1 VSRAEHWLLL
11 TAFVAL
17 PAASQAQ
24 SPKDLTKDLVQHAV
38 TTELADDAA
47 DHSHWLYFDIDRKP
61 ENAVKQWVADAKGG
75 SLHLI
80 VERNGQ
86 PVPKDEQ
93 RRKMDEFIRDTDA
106 QARQRKNGAHD
117 DDQAAEM
124 LRLLPQAFIWTEV
137 GKKGSLTTL
146 HFKPD
151 PEFHAPDWEARVFA
165 AMEGDLV
172 VENQQLRIVSLKGRL
187 IHDVLFLGG
196 LLGRLQSGGT
206 FAVERRE
213 LSTGIWQI
221 TETHVHITGHAL
233 LFKDIS
239 EEEDE
244 SKNSFTR
251 LPAELDLQQAE
262 KEILDK
268 VGNREN
274 ASN

>member
-1 VSRAEHWLLL
+1 VSRTEHWLLL
-11 TAFVAL
+11 TALCVL
-17 PAASQAQ
+17 PAALQAQ
-24 SPKDLTKDLVQHAV
+24 SPKELPKDLVQRAV
-38 TTELADDAA
+38 TTELAADSA

-61 ENAVKQWVADAKGG
+61 GDAVKQWIADAQGG

-80 VERNGQ
+80 VEKNGQ
-86 PVPKDEQ
+86 PIPKDEQ
-93 RRKMDEFIRDTDA
+93 RRRMEEFIRDTDA
-106 QARQRKNGAHD
+106 QAKQRKNGAHD
-117 DDQAAEM
+117 DDQASEM
-124 LRLLPQAFIWTEV
+124 LRLLPQAFVWTEV
-137 GKKGSLTTL
+137 SKQGSSTTL

-151 PEFHAPDWEARVFA
+151 PEFHAPDWEARVFT

-172 VENQQLRIVSLKGRL
+172 VDNQQMRIASLKGRL

-196 LLGRLQSGGT
+196 ILGKLESGGT
-206 FAVERRE
+206 FDVERRE
-213 LSTGIWQI
+213 LSPGIWQI
-221 TETHVHITGHAL
+221 TETHVHISGHAL

-251 LPAELDLQQAE
+251 LPAALDLQQAE

-274 ASN
+274 ASR

>member
-1 VSRAEHWLLL
+1 VSRAAHWFSLAVLLVS
-11 TAFVAL
+11 A
-17 PAASQAQ
+17 AASRAEN
-24 SPKDLTKDLVQHAV
+24 PKDLVQRAV
-38 TTELADDAA
+38 KSELAADAA
-47 DHSHWLYFDIDRKP
+47 DHSHWLYFDFDRKP
-61 ENAVKQWVADAKGG
+61 ENAIKQWIADAKGG

-93 RRKMDEFIRDTDA
+93 RRKMDEFIHDSDA
-106 QARQRKNGAHD
+106 QAKQRKNGAHD
-117 DDQAAEM
+117 DDQATEM
-124 LRLLPQAFIWTEV
+124 LGLLPQAFLWTETASQ
-137 GKKGSLTTL
+137 GSRTIL

-151 PEFHAPDWEARVFA
+151 PQFHAPDWEARVFA

-172 VENQQLRIVSLKGRL
+172 IDTQQLRIVSLKGRL

-221 TETHVHITGHAL
+221 TETHVHISGHAL
-233 LFKDIS
+233 IFKDIS

-244 SKNSFTR
+244 SKTNFTR

-274 ASN
+274 ARN

>member
-1 VSRAEHWLLL
+1 MPRVEQWLLL
-11 TAFVAL
+11 TALCAL
-17 PAASQAQ
+17 PAASQAE
-24 SPKDLTKDLVQHAV
+24 SPKDLVQRAV
-38 TTELADDAA
+38 TTELAADAA

-61 ENAVKQWVADAKGG
+61 DNSVKQWIADAQGG

-80 VERNGQ
+80 VEKNGQ
-86 PVPKDEQ
+86 PVSQDEQ
-93 RRKMDEFIRDTDA
+93 RRKMDEFVRDPDA
-106 QARQRKNGAHD
+106 QAKQRKSGAHD

-124 LRLLPQAFIWTEV
+124 LGLLPQAFVWTEV
-137 GKKGSLTTL
+137 GKQGSLTTL

-151 PEFHAPDWEARVFA
+151 PQFHAPDWEARVFT

-172 VENQQLRIVSLKGRL
+172 IDNKQLRIASLKGRL

-196 LLGRLQSGGT
+196 ILGRLESGGT
-206 FAVERRE
+206 FDVERRE

-221 TETHVHITGHAL
+221 TETHVHIAGHAL

-244 SKNSFTR
+244 SKTSFTR
-251 LPAELDLQQAE
+251 LPTELNLQQAE

-274 ASN
+274 ARN

>member
-1 VSRAEHWLLL
+1 VPRVEQWLLL
-11 TAFVAL
+11 TALCAL
-17 PAASQAQ
+17 PAASQAE
-24 SPKDLTKDLVQHAV
+24 SPKDLVQRAV
-38 TTELADDAA
+38 TTELAADAA

-61 ENAVKQWVADAKGG
+61 DNSVKQWIADAQGG

-80 VERNGQ
+80 VEKNGQ
-86 PVPKDEQ
+86 PVSQDEQ
-93 RRKMDEFIRDTDA
+93 RRKMDEFVRDPDA
-106 QARQRKNGAHD
+106 QAKQRKSGAHD

-124 LRLLPQAFIWTEV
+124 LGLLPQAFVWTEV
-137 GKKGSLTTL
+137 GKQGSLTTL

-151 PEFHAPDWEARVFA
+151 PQFHAPDWEARVFT

-172 VENQQLRIVSLKGRL
+172 IDNKQLRIASLKGRL

-196 LLGRLQSGGT
+196 ILGRLESGGT
-206 FAVERRE
+206 FDVERRE

-221 TETHVHITGHAL
+221 TETHVHIAGHAL

-244 SKNSFTR
+244 SKTSFTR
-251 LPAELDLQQAE
+251 LPTELNLQQAE

-274 ASN
+274 ARN

>member
-11 TAFVAL
+11 TAFFAL

-24 SPKDLTKDLVQHAV
+24 NPKDLVQRAV
-38 TTELADDAA
+38 TTELAADAA
-47 DHSHWLYFDIDRKP
+47 DHSHWLYFDIDHKP
-61 ENAVKQWVADAKGG
+61 GEAIKQWIADAKGG

-80 VERNGQ
+80 VERDGR
-86 PVPKDEQ
+86 PIPKDEQ
-93 RRKMDEFIRDTDA
+93 RRRMDEFIRDPDA
-106 QARQRKNGAHD
+106 QAKQRRNGAHD

-124 LRLLPQAFIWTEV
+124 LRLLPQAFVWTEV
-137 GKKGSLTTL
+137 SKQGSSTTL
-146 HFKPD
+146 HFKPQ
-151 PEFHAPDWEARVFA
+151 PEFHAPSWEARVFT

-172 VENQQLRIVSLKGRL
+172 IDNQQMRIVSLKGRL

-196 LLGRLQSGGT
+196 ILGKLESGGT
-206 FAVERRE
+206 FDVERRE

-221 TETHVHITGHAL
+221 TETHVHIAGHAL

-244 SKNSFTR
+244 SKTSFTR

-274 ASN
+274 ASR